1 VWGSARDCSA
11 VEESK
16 KHTKDKR
23 NEERK
28 KNKRKGKKKMENLL
42 NLQILGDKN

>member
-1 VWGSARDCSA
+1 
-11 VEESK
+11 VEERR